1 MMKTKKEKML
11 KQARSESPGMT
22 HVGFVD
28 VPLEDIVVPDME
40 NTARKAGESKKI
52 IEIFRSCI
60 RENEYDPLRYPPP
73 VGVEL
78 SNGNVMLVSGNH
90 RYKAHFME
98 EMETMTMQIV
108 EFIDF
113 GGETSEHWEKVWQCT
128 ENKPYEFHP
137 KNDRTDADV
146 VHVAANLLGNKSVRP
161 TNKRMNKILKDLDI
175 KPHQY
180 GKFRTRILKELKHD
194 AQVVKTKTQNDM
206 KRILKFYENET
217 GESAIGWLADRVN
230 NRDYES
236 RIVQDLIKFIQQ
248 YGKVPRLIGMI
259 TNSDEDQV
267 PLIRL
272 AKDGNLRKLVEQSVW
287 LVRFMDE
294 NNYDVDDIIKTGLW
308 LGQKYKEGKL
318 VNRHGD
324 DVVT

>member
-180 GKFRTRILKELKHD
+180 GKFRTRILKELKHE
-194 AQVVKTKTQNDM
+194 AHVVKTKTQNDM
-206 KRILKFYENET
+206 KRIL
-217 GESAIGWLADRVN
+217 
-230 NRDYES
+230 
-236 RIVQDLIKFIQQ
+236 
-248 YGKVPRLIGMI
+248 
-259 TNSDEDQV
+259 
-267 PLIRL
+267 
-272 AKDGNLRKLVEQSVW
+272 
-287 LVRFMDE
+287 
-294 NNYDVDDIIKTGLW
+294 
-308 LGQKYKEGKL
+308 
-318 VNRHGD
+318 
-324 DVVT
+324 